1 VYAYA
6 AWRDNYPTT
15 VTGNPRLYR
24 RRANVDL
31 GGGYRLTPRHS
42 LFFSARK
49 LFNEPYRI
57 MEQDGAI
64 APVVQF
70 YKVNGTNWTF
80 GIKGTY

>member
-1 VYAYA
+1 
-6 AWRDNYPTT
+6 
-15 VTGNPRLYR
+15 
-24 RRANVDL
+24 
-31 GGGYRLTPRHS
+31 
-42 LFFSARK
+42 
-49 LFNEPYRI
+49 